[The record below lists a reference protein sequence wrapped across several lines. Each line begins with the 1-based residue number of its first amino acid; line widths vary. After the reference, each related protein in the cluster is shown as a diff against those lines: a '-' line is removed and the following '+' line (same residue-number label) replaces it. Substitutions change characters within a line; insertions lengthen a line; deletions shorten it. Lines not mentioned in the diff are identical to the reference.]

1 MALSLV
7 KYAIFFVPSTTT
19 HAPSRRED
27 ARRPRTL
34 SGPPALGA
42 SHFRTENTHPFL
54 KLPPRARPVARRYVK
69 SRSFYAPL
77 TRRRVRSNRGT
88 RVGSRTRSFVASS
101 CARDIR
107 DRSEIALAMRLTRRA
122 RGVHPRV
129 GAKLGGDARAK
140 IVFVDRET
148 FDPRGVVAT
157 DRLTGKDGRTP
168 GRRPR
173 TNLAAA
179 LLGLTPPDRMGKQTD
194 IWMDGCL

>member
-1 MALSLV
+1 VRTLVVRALSRAL
-7 KYAIFFVPSTTT
+7 P
-19 HAPSRRED
+19 
-27 ARRPRTL
+27 ARRVTL
-34 SGPPALGA
+34 PHGKHPPL
-42 SHFRTENTHPFL
+42 FETT
-54 KLPPRARPVARRYVK
+54 PRARPVARRYVK

-194 IWMDGCL
+194 MHMDGWMFVNATRRA